1 MKTMIKETAMMTK
14 DMTAY
19 EEIGYVAQ
27 PLVGRIDYVD
37 VNNNNKIYDSTT
49 YTDADQFM
57 QDVHDELTWYVDI
70 IVTLFKNANGRPMSQ
85 KFMKGLNHEPV
96 EIRIEKACTE
106 VVL

>member
-1 MKTMIKETAMMTK
+1 MKTMNKEIATITQ

-19 EEIGYVAQ
+19 EQAHSAQ
-27 PLVGRIDYVD
+27 PLVGRIDYID
-37 VNNNNKIYDSTT
+37 VNTNKIYDSTT
-49 YTDADQFM
+49 YTDVDQFT

-70 IVTLFKNANGRPMSQ
+70 IVTLYKNANGRPISQ

-96 EIRIEKACTE
+96 DIRIEKACTE